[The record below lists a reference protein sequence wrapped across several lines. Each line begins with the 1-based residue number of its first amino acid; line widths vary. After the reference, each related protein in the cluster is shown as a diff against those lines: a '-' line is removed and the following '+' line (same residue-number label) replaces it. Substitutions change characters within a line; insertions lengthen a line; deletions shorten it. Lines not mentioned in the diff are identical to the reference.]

1 MMLCPRY
8 VFTTTGAI
16 NCSSPT
22 LQGLLVK
29 ILVIK
34 SHHFWLDA
42 EHLQETIQN
51 VLICVEMVFFS
62 VLLQYAYHVVPDS
75 YVEAKLN

>member
-1 MMLCPRY
+1 MYIGDL
-8 VFTTTGAI
+8 I
-16 NCSSPT
+16 ESS
-22 LQGLLVK
+22 LQILVEASKIGLLVK

-51 VLICVEMVFFS
+51 TLSASLLKTSIARTLVTPPVLVTHLV
-62 VLLQYAYHVVPDS
+62 
-75 YVEAKLN
+75 